1 MLRAWRLEH
10 RPGSNRLKVCWKC
23 GADVADGHRFCMQ
36 CGADQT
42 RPAGGADPLVGRTLA
57 NKYRIEAPIGSGAM
71 GTIYRAEQMA
81 LAKTIV
87 IKVLHKHLMGDQELL
102 QRFEREARAASR
114 LNHPNCVQIIDFGS
128 LPDGALYIAME
139 FIAGIDLADLIE
151 REYPIDHLRVVR
163 IAKQICIALDEAH
176 ANGVLHRDLKPENI
190 MLEDRRNSP
199 DHVKVVDFGIAKL
212 DEANPDSKRAFQTRA
227 GIVCGTPEYMS
238 PEQARGE
245 RLDARSD
252 IYALGVL
259 LYHVVTD
266 RLPFEGQSPIE
277 TVTMHL
283 SEAPLPPQQH
293 RPDLPE
299 PFAALILTM
308 LAKNREHRPPSA
320 MDVHAEL
327 ERIERELL
335 LLAVQTDG
343 QSSGDKTAVDIRPIS
358 ALIDLID
365 LQATTGQGSGS
376 VSIKD
381 TVPDRPRG
389 PPPAPPRTL
398 SGMKASSPAPDPQSN
413 RTDEL
418 DRDAVTH
425 LGARPVRPRR
435 QVGPGRPPTGE
446 HLQELDTVME
456 TEAIRASSKLPD
468 RNPSSVVVRRSGR
481 DTPAGPV
488 STLSVMPART
498 DGGPDATLAQSSI
511 THQALP
517 NPDEALRTRTGLW
530 VVVGLLLT
538 GGVVAAILVAT
549 S

>member
-1 MLRAWRLEH
+1 MLSQRRLEH
-10 RPGSNRLKVCWKC
+10 RRGSNRLKVCWKC

-71 GTIYRAEQMA
+71 GTIYRAEQIA

-87 IKVLHKHLMGDQELL
+87 IKVLHKHLMGNQELL
-102 QRFEREARAASR
+102 QRFEREAQAASR

-212 DEANPDSKRAFQTRA
+212 DEANPGSRRAFQTRA

-245 RLDARSD
+245 KLDARSD

-266 RLPFEGQSPIE
+266 RLPFEGQNPIE

-283 SEAPLPPQQH
+283 TEVPVPPQQH

-308 LAKNREHRPPSA
+308 LAKNREHRPSSA

-335 LLAVQTDG
+335 ILAAQTDG
-343 QSSGDKTAVDIRPIS
+343 PSSGDKTAVDIRPIS

-365 LQATTGQGSGS
+365 LGSSAGRGS
-376 VSIKD
+376 ASLSLKD
-381 TVPDRPRG
+381 KAPERPRN
-389 PPPAPPRTL
+389 PPPAAPRTL
-398 SGMKASSPAPDPQSN
+398 STMKAAPTAPDPQSST
-413 RTDEL
+413 TDEL
-418 DRDAVTH
+418 EREAVTR
-425 LGARPVRPRR
+425 LGSRPVRSRR
-435 QVGPGRPPTGE
+435 QVGPPRQATGE
-446 HLQELDTVME
+446 HLQELETVME
-456 TEAIRASSKLPD
+456 TEAIRASAKVPD
-468 RNPSSVVVRRSGR
+468 RGPSSVVVRRGAR
-481 DTPAGPV
+481 DTPAEPV

-498 DGGPDATLAQSSI
+498 DTGPDATLTRDST
-511 THQALP
+511 THQGLP
-517 NPDEALRTRTGLW
+517 NPEEALRTSSGRWIVLGL
-530 VVVGLLLT
+530 VLT
-538 GGVVAAILVAT
+538 GAVVAAILLAT
-549 S
+549 T